1 MKIFRKT
8 LCILSVVAAALCS
21 CERSAD
27 TIPVS
32 GEQGGD
38 ASGRTARMTFGLSA
52 ADMRTSALGAAE
64 GRSTVDEDALKNL
77 WVLQFDGATDAS
89 KLLFCEYYDAS
100 MIGVNDTTDDDSKK
114 SYSLS
119 VALYETS
126 GDTKIYF
133 VANVGPDRFQKFS
146 AGDGVPDSDVTLKSF
161 EASTLAFASEAAVS
175 ADGVL
180 PMIGSY
186 EGSSVIASGTVQMK
200 RLVAKIDFTFDIQIT
215 AAGEKFT
222 PSRVSLRSAASC
234 TRFLEHTLPTGTTG
248 LYPDAASSD
257 NFINYPAVSVSGP
270 VSKETPFTYT
280 WYVPENLRGVV
291 SSIKSPSEKG
301 PENAPAGSTFIEIGG
316 DYQRGSAL
324 TDVTYT
330 IYLGENASTDF
341 NVVRNYDYT
350 VSSTIK
356 GLNSRDLRVV
366 VDRGVDAGQY
376 VDGIWE

>member
-119 VALYETS
+119 VALYETT

-146 AGDGVPDSDVTLKSF
+146 AGDGVPDSDVTLESF

-222 PSRVSLRSAASC
+222 PSRVSLRSAASH
-234 TRFLEHTLPTGTTG
+234 TRFLEHTVPTGTSG

-257 NFINYPAVSVSGP
+257 NFINYPAVSVSGTG
-270 VSKETPFTYT
+270 SFTYT

-291 SSIKSPSEKG
+291 AGLEPSEKG
-301 PENAPAGSTFIEIGG
+301 SENAPAGSTFIEIGG

-341 NVVRNYDYT
+341 NVVRNYHYT

>member
-119 VALYETS
+119 VALYETT

-146 AGDGVPDSDVTLKSF
+146 AGDSSVDSDVTLKSF

-222 PSRVSLRSAASC
+222 PSRVSLRSAASH
-234 TRFLEHTLPTGTTG
+234 TRFLEHTVPTGTSG

-257 NFINYPAVSVSGP
+257 NFINYPAVSVSGTG
-270 VSKETPFTYT
+270 SFTYT

-291 SSIKSPSEKG
+291 AGLEPSEKG
-301 PENAPAGSTFIEIGG
+301 SENAPAGSTFIEIGG

-341 NVVRNYDYT
+341 NVVRNYHYT

>member
-100 MIGVNDTTDDDSKK
+100 MIGGDATNG
-114 SYSLS
+114 YSLS
-119 VALYETS
+119 VALYETT

-200 RLVAKIDFTFDIQIT
+200 RLVAKISFSFSIDVPGT
-215 AAGEKFT
+215 EKFT

-234 TRFLEHTLPTGTTG
+234 TRFSAPAVPTGTTG
-248 LYPDAASSD
+248 LYPDADSSD
-257 NFINYPAVSVSGP
+257 NFINYPAVSVSG
-270 VSKETPFTYT
+270 TGPFTYT

-291 SSIKSPSEKG
+291 AGLEPSEKG
-301 PENAPAGSTFIEIGG
+301 SENAPAGSTFIEIGG

-330 IYLGENASTDF
+330 IYLGEDPTTNF
-341 NVVRNYDYT
+341 NVVRNYHYT

>member
-100 MIGVNDTTDDDSKK
+100 MIGGDATNG
-114 SYSLS
+114 YSLS
-119 VALYETS
+119 VALYETT

-146 AGDGVPDSDVTLKSF
+146 AGDGVPDSDVTLGSF

-186 EGSSVIASGTVQMK
+186 KGSSVIASGTVQMK

-257 NFINYPAVSVSGP
+257 NFINYPAVSVSGTG
-270 VSKETPFTYT
+270 SFTYT

-341 NVVRNYDYT
+341 NVVRNYHYT

>member
-100 MIGVNDTTDDDSKK
+100 MIEGDATNG
-114 SYSLS
+114 YSLS

-133 VANVGPDRFQKFS
+133 VANVGSDRFQKFS
-146 AGDGVPDSDVTLKSF
+146 AGDGVPDSDVTLGSF

-186 EGSSVIASGTVQMK
+186 KGSSVIASGTVQMK
-200 RLVAKIDFTFDIQIT
+200 RLVAKISFSFSIDVPGT
-215 AAGEKFT
+215 EKFT

-234 TRFLEHTLPTGTTG
+234 TRFSAPAVPTGTTG

-257 NFINYPAVSVSGP
+257 NFINDPAVSVSGP

-291 SSIKSPSEKG
+291 SEEIIKGPSDKG

-341 NVVRNYDYT
+341 NVVRNYHYT

>member
-1 MKIFRKT
+1 MTPRTVI
-8 LCILSVVAAALCS
+8 
-21 CERSAD
+21 RSA
-27 TIPVS
+27 S
-32 GEQGGD
+32 
-38 ASGRTARMTFGLSA
+38 
-52 ADMRTSALGAAE
+52 
-64 GRSTVDEDALKNL
+64 
-77 WVLQFDGATDAS
+77 
-89 KLLFCEYYDAS
+89 
-100 MIGVNDTTDDDSKK
+100 
-114 SYSLS
+114 
-119 VALYETS
+119 ALYETS

-146 AGDGVPDSDVTLKSF
+146 AGDGVPDSDVTLGSF

-257 NFINYPAVSVSGP
+257 NFINYPAVSVSG
-270 VSKETPFTYT
+270 TGPFTYT

-341 NVVRNYDYT
+341 NVVRNYHYT

>member
-133 VANVGPDRFQKFS
+133 VANVGSDRFQKFS
-146 AGDGVPDSDVTLKSF
+146 AGDGVPDSDVTLGSF

-186 EGSSVIASGTVQMK
+186 EGSSVIASGTVPMK
-200 RLVAKIDFTFDIQIT
+200 RLVAKISFSFSIDVPGT
-215 AAGEKFT
+215 EEFT

-234 TRFLEHTLPTGTTG
+234 TRFSAPAVPTGTTG

-257 NFINYPAVSVSGP
+257 NFINYPAVSVSG
-270 VSKETPFTYT
+270 TGPFTYT

-291 SSIKSPSEKG
+291 AGLEPSDKG
-301 PENAPAGSTFIEIGG
+301 QKNAPAGSTFIEIGG

-341 NVVRNYDYT
+341 NVVRNYHYT

>member
-280 WYVPENLRGVV
+280 
-291 SSIKSPSEKG
+291 
-301 PENAPAGSTFIEIGG
+301 
-316 DYQRGSAL
+316 
-324 TDVTYT
+324 
-330 IYLGENASTDF
+330 
-341 NVVRNYDYT
+341 
-350 VSSTIK
+350 
-356 GLNSRDLRVV
+356 
-366 VDRGVDAGQY
+366 
-376 VDGIWE
+376 